1 MYGTRTR
8 RSVWFNMKLSCATLG
23 FANDAPLEVSL
34 GRISK
39 AGFKAVD
46 IFAWRPHL
54 HPTDYTKEMRKKVKE
69 MAAELGM
76 KVSGLSVQG
85 GRFGMQFNFCYPWK
99 VARDDVVSYYKDC
112 IEVASDLGAEAINVL
127 TGHVLYGTT
136 PEQAWQWT
144 KECILELVE
153 LAEERDVTLGLHPH
167 SLWESNPGGLVTTD
181 DVLRMIREVGS
192 KKVRFMLDLG
202 SQHCTEPNLSD
213 VVRKGIKYLCYVHVG
228 DNDGLH
234 GPEHRPPG
242 QGTINW
248 ETFLKTLKDEGYAG
262 YLALQPFSNA
272 PIDVDA
278 WISESKAYME
288 QVMTKLAIPVQ

>member
-1 MYGTRTR
+1 
-8 RSVWFNMKLSCATLG
+8 MKLSCATLG

-127 TGHVLYGTT
+127 
-136 PEQAWQWT
+136 
-144 KECILELVE
+144 
-153 LAEERDVTLGLHPH
+153 
-167 SLWESNPGGLVTTD
+167 LVTSCMERH
-181 DVLRMIREVGS
+181 LNRHGNGQRS
-192 KKVRFMLDLG
+192 AF
-202 SQHCTEPNLSD
+202 LSW
-213 VVRKGIKYLCYVHVG
+213 L
-228 DNDGLH
+228 
-234 GPEHRPPG
+234 
-242 QGTINW
+242 NW
-248 ETFLKTLKDEGYAG
+248 LK
-262 YLALQPFSNA
+262 S
-272 PIDVDA
+272 
-278 WISESKAYME
+278 
-288 QVMTKLAIPVQ
+288 VM